1 MTIRGLFPRLSHE
14 HGEEAIHKFFTPHAV
29 VEGWRMTYDPKLG
42 TVTTEADE
50 SIAELDELDLDMVV
64 KDMENTANFGERQVF
79 VKERGD
85 DDSVSTFQSEQPKS
99 RLLRT
104 KRRRLPSLLPQNLQD
119 HQPNPP
125 HLLPQVCQFTTKMS
139 VNNKLTAF
147 DKELKAFQSEVNSKV
162 DLIIK
167 SLNIQTTGQVVTPTK
182 NNTSTPV
189 KHNTTPNTS
198 GDGTNGHNSTAQ
210 VSEDQNGSSETS

>member
-1 MTIRGLFPRLSHE
+1 
-14 HGEEAIHKFFTPHAV
+14 
-29 VEGWRMTYDPKLG
+29 MTYDPKLG

-50 SIAELDELDLDMVV
+50 SIAELDKLDLDMVV
-64 KDMENTANFGERQVF
+64 KDTENTANFGERQVF

-85 DDSVSTFQSEQPKS
+85 NDSVSTFQS
-99 RLLRT
+99 
-104 KRRRLPSLLPQNLQD
+104 KRA
-119 HQPNPP
+119 PP
-125 HLLPQVCQFTTKMS
+125 AEITTTTNKKVKTTESATTKSTGSSTKSSTSSTSSLSVTTKTS

-162 DLIIK
+162 NLIIK
-167 SLNIQTTGQVVTPTK
+167 SLNLQTTGQVVTPTK

-198 GDGTNGHNSTAQ
+198 GNGTNGHNSTAQ
-210 VSEDQNGSSETS
+210 VSEDQNGSSKTS